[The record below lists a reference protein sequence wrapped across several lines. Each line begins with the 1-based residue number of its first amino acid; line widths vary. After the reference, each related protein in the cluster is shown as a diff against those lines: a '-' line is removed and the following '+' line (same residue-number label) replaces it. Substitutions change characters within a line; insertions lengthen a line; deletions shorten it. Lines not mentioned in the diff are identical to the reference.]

1 MMQGWVVRL
10 LVMLMNLKLYLKHE
24 LDEFKGSFKQ
34 DELKE
39 NQFNWFLSCMS
50 LKCDHIILFKY

>member
-39 NQFNWFLSCMS
+39 NQFN
-50 LKCDHIILFKY
+50 